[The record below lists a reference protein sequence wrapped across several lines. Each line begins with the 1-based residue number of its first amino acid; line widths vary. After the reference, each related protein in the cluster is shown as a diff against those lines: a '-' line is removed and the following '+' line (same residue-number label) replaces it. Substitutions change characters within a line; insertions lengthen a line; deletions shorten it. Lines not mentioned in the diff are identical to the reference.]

1 MKMTRMKLNSQ
12 KTRRRWVLKSNLRM
26 KRSEGSMRD
35 WLTSS
40 GGSSLMKSIPL
51 SSARIV
57 RSMGIGRGT
66 AHMRQRRLTAFYVVK
81 ILMTPFHAMQK
92 HALSAIRWAMW
103 HSNVLREILS
113 NVECVD

>member
-1 MKMTRMKLNSQ
+1 MKMIQMRLNSQ
-12 KTRRRWVLKSNLRM
+12 RTRRRWVLKNSLRM

-40 GGSSLMKSIPL
+40 GGSSLMKSILL

-57 RSMGIGRGT
+57 RSMGIGRET
-66 AHMRQRRLTAFYVVK
+66 ARMRQRRLTAFYVVK
-81 ILMTPFHAMQK
+81 ILMTRFSVMQK
-92 HALSAIRWAMW
+92 HALSVIRLGML